1 MNTYL
6 VAGAAPV
13 DFDPSSEVEEIIQNV
28 RTILGTVRGTV
39 PLDRKF
45 GVDSKIVDI
54 PINRAKASLQ
64 SDIIETVAKYEPR
77 AQVLG
82 VTFADSD
89 AMTGRLQPA
98 VRIRILTT

>member
-13 DFDPSSEVEEIIQNV
+13 DFDPSSEVEEII
-28 RTILGTVRGTV
+28 IRGTV

-54 PINRAKASLQ
+54 PINRAKAALRA
-64 SDIIETVAKYEPR
+64 DIIETVAKYEPR